1 MVESFGSIVALVVDV
16 EAPTPDRIRL
26 RHVHC
31 VVDCGVAVHPGQVQ
45 AQMEGGILY
54 GLGAAL
60 FSRVNV
66 MDGRVS
72 QQQFSDYPMLRMG
85 QTPPVDVHILEGSD
99 TPGGAG
105 EPGTPPAAPALV
117 NAVFAATGK
126 RFRTLPVIGR
136 ELTLV

>member
-16 EAPTPDRIRL
+16 EAPTPDRIRSPRAL
-26 RHVHC
+26 L
-31 VVDCGVAVHPGQVQ
+31 VDCGVAVHPGQVK

-72 QQQFSDYPMLRMG
+72 QQQFSDYPMLRMA